1 MDSAILCGGDNLSII
16 KPIAQLLGYILDILF
31 KGLNAIGI
39 GNIAI
44 AIIIFTLLVKMLML
58 PLQIKQQKMTKL
70 QSVMNPEIK
79 AIQEKY
85 KGKNSDTVAMQ
96 KMQAETKAVYEKYGV
111 SQWGS
116 CVQLLIQMPILFA
129 LYRVFQQIP
138 LYISQIKVL
147 FLNILGLNGADGI
160 SSVSGYADTLNDI
173 YGKTVD
179 WSNTSTAVTTLN
191 EIYGRTVDWSNTS
204 TAVTTLNSFTSD
216 QWIKLKEAFPAF
228 SDMITQNL
236 DKINHM
242 NTFLGVNMS
251 QNPGFGFQIAFLI
264 PVLAGVTQFISVKV
278 SQAGMS
284 QPDSDNPAAASM
296 KMMTYF
302 MPLMSAFLA
311 ISLPAG
317 LGVYWIATAVIQTI
331 QTIFINKYYDKLG
344 TDKIVEKNVEKRN
357 KKRAKKG
364 LPAETIVKGA
374 SVNTKNVNNNKNSS
388 ASSSAERAKRLQEK
402 KEANDKKIQE
412 LKEAAAASGKAAKPG
427 SLADKVG
434 MVSRYNEVNDKR
446 K

>member
-1 MDSAILCGGDNLSII
+1 MINAIA
-16 KPIAQLLGYILDILF
+16 KFLGEILDILF
-31 KGLNAIGI
+31 MGLNAIGI

-44 AIIIFTLLVKMLML
+44 AIVLFTLLVKMLML

-70 QSVMNPEIK
+70 QTVMNPEIK

-85 KGKNSDTVAMQ
+85 KGKSNDTDAMT

-116 CVQLLIQMPILFA
+116 CIQLLIQMPILFA

-138 LYISQIKVL
+138 LYISQIKDL
-147 FLNILGLNGADGI
+147 FLNILGLNGNAGI
-160 SSVSGYADTLNDI
+160 SSVAGYADTLNEI
-173 YGKTVD
+173 YGKGVD
-179 WSNTSTAVTTLN
+179 WSNTNTAVTTLN
-191 EIYGRTVDWSNTS
+191 TF
-204 TAVTTLNSFTSD
+204 TTD
-216 QWIKLKEAFPAF
+216 QWNQLKDAFPAF
-228 SDMITQNL
+228 SAMITENL

-242 NTFLGVNMS
+242 NTFLGINMS
-251 QNPGFGFQIAFLI
+251 QNPGFGLHIAFLI
-264 PVLAGVTQFISVKV
+264 PILAGVTQFISVKV
-278 SQAGMS
+278 SQAGMN

-302 MPLMSAFLA
+302 MPIMSAFLA

-331 QTIFINKYYDKLG
+331 QTIFINMYYDKIG
-344 TDKIVEKNVEKRN
+344 TDAIVARNVEKRN

-364 LPAETIVKGA
+364 LPAENIVKGA
-374 SVNTKNVNNNKNSS
+374 SVNTRNVNSNKNSS
-388 ASSSAERAKRLQEK
+388 ASASAERAKKLQEK

-412 LKEAAAASGKAAKPG
+412 LKAAAAASGKAAKPG

-434 MVSRYNEVNDKR
+434 MVSRYNEINDKR